1 MDKYYQLK
9 KEYNE
14 PHENLT
20 SIIKENIDLQE
31 QLE

>member
-14 PHENLT
+14 LHVNLT
-20 SIIKENIDLQE
+20 SIIKENIDIQ
-31 QLE
+31 

>member
-14 PHENLT
+14 LHENLT
-20 SIIKENIDLQE
+20 SIIKENIDIQ
-31 QLE
+31 